1 MIKDHWYKIKDSHIW
16 EYHGKFD
23 YFYDAKAK
31 ELKIVNKDS
40 ESIFV
45 KKIEFKEARGKV
57 EEYETKKKK
66 DTNRVPNNIKK
77 NGMDS

>member
-1 MIKDHWYKIKDSHIW
+1 MIKKHWYKLKDSSVW

-23 YFYDAKAK
+23 YFYDTKAK

-45 KKIEFKEARGKV
+45 KKIEFKDARGKV

-66 DTNRVPNNIKK
+66 STNKI
-77 NGMDS
+77 S